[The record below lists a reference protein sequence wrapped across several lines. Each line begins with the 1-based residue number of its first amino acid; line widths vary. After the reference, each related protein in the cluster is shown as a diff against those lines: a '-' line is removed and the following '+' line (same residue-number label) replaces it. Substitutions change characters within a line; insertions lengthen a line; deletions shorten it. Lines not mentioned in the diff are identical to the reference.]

1 MESPNELAAIAARF
15 INNTGRHIFLTG
27 KAGTGKTT
35 FLKYITRHTHKN
47 VAIAAPT
54 GIAAINAGGVTLH
67 SLFQLPFGAFV
78 PSNQIFQSLP
88 ENIKFNTSTTLVANL
103 QLRSD
108 KRSLLRELELL
119 VIDEVSMLRADLLDA
134 IDVTLRSVRRQK
146 HLPFG
151 GLQIL
156 FIGDL
161 LQLPPVVKDEE
172 WQVLKAWYKSPYF
185 FDAVALENAKPMYIE
200 FDKIYRQQ
208 DDHFIKILN
217 NLRTNEITN
226 DDIDLLNQYYKP
238 GFKLGANDGSIFL
251 TTHNHKA
258 DTINKEALQKLPG
271 ESFYFKAEIE
281 GKFSEY
287 AYPVED
293 TLELKKNAQ
302 VMFIKNDPSGE
313 KRFFN
318 GKIGFI
324 SDISKD
330 RILVTLDNASEP
342 IEVERYTWEN
352 VNYVLNEVTN
362 VVEEQITGS
371 FSQYPIRLAW
381 AITIHKSQG
390 LTFQKATIDIG
401 QAFVSGQAYVAL
413 SRLVSLDGLT
423 LAAPIQH
430 TGLVPDASITDY
442 ADNKLS
448 TQKMDSIFEQD
459 SQSFLKDYLI
469 SCFNFTDISNALR
482 LHQES
487 YVAEELKS
495 AKTKYKSWAIDIQ
508 RRFED
513 VKDVSVKFIGQLTKI
528 FDSGD
533 ADYKEQIQ
541 ARVSKA
547 KDYFVPALKKFSNEI
562 MEHRN
567 KVKTERQTKAYT
579 GELAGLESIL
589 FKQVQLI
596 AKADA
601 MAQSAVKNV
610 EYLKENVNAN
620 KENEERI
627 QQINTIPEKPVYTS
641 GRKPRDREKS
651 AKKREDTKKA
661 SFEMFKAGKT
671 IAQIVEERGYAFS
684 TIEGHLA
691 HFVGLGELE
700 ASQFVDENKILKIR
714 EVAASLENPYAGVL
728 KEILGNEYSYTDIK
742 FAMARYR
749 QEKKMKEEMP

>member
-1 MESPNELAAIAARF
+1 VTESPNELAAIAARF

-35 FLKYITRHTHKN
+35 FLKYITKHTHKN
-47 VAIAAPT
+47 VVIAAPT

-208 DDHFIKILN
+208 DDDFIKILN

-226 DDIDLLNQYYKP
+226 EDIDLLNQYYKP
-238 GFKLGANDGSIFL
+238 GYKLGANDGSIFL

-258 DTINKEALQKLPG
+258 DTINKEALQKLSG
-271 ESFYFKAEIE
+271 ESFYFKAEIQ

-293 TLELKKNAQ
+293 TMELKKNAQ
-302 VMFIKNDPSGE
+302 MMFIKNDPSGE

-318 GKIGFI
+318 GKIGTI
-324 SDISKD
+324 SDIAKD
-330 RILVTLDNASEP
+330 RIMVTLDNASEP

-413 SRLVSLDGLT
+413 SRLVSLGGLT

-430 TGLVPDASITDY
+430 TGLVPDTSITDY

-448 TQKMDSIFEQD
+448 PQKMDRIFEED
-459 SQSFLKDYLI
+459 SQTFLKDYLI
-469 SCFNFTDISNALR
+469 SCFNLSDISNALR

-495 AKTKYKSWAIDIQ
+495 AKTKYKSWAIDVQ

-513 VKDVSVKFIGQLTKI
+513 VKDVSVKFIGQLSKI

-567 KVKTERQTKAYT
+567 KVKIERQTKAYT
-579 GELAGLESIL
+579 GELAGLESTF
-589 FKQVQLI
+589 FKQIQLI
-596 AKADA
+596 AKADT

-610 EYLKENVNAN
+610 EYLKENVNSD
-620 KENEERI
+620 KENEELIKLADPVPSFEERI
-627 QQINTIPEKPVYTS
+627 R

-671 IAQIVEERGYAFS
+671 ISEIAVERGYAFS

-700 ASQFVDENKILKIR
+700 ASQFVDASKIAKIR
-714 EVAASLENPYAGVL
+714 EVASTLENPYSSAIKEVL
-728 KEILGNEYSYTDIK
+728 GSEYSYTDIK
-742 FAMARYR
+742 FAMAKYR
-749 QEKKMKEEMP
+749 QEKKEEVKE

>member
-661 SFEMFKAGKT
+661 SFEMFKAGKA
-671 IAQIVEERGYAFS
+671 IAQIAEERGYAFS